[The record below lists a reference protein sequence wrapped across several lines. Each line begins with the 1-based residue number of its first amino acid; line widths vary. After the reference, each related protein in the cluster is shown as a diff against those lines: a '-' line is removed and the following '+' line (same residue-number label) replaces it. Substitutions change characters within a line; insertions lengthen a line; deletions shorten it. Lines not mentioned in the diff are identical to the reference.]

1 MALNSGS
8 ITVTEDEAISIFQS
22 AYQDIKSLADGGDT
36 EAMLMVAEGIRY
48 GFVDVDEPYMY
59 WVSRASALGDAKAD
73 KLLDE
78 YDREESPLY
87 LPSPETMPERYGQD
101 TKDDVLAVVPVSEK
115 KLNIGEIP
123 NECVLIADADFL
135 VRDELGIDDYLRER
149 QMEKNSMNVSE
160 WYD

>member
-1 MALNSGS
+1 MVLNSGS

-22 AYQDIKSLADGGDT
+22 AYPDIKALGEGGDT
-36 EAMLMVAEGIRY
+36 EAMLMVAEGIRN
-48 GFVDVDEPYMY
+48 GFVDDDEPYMY
-59 WVSRASALGDAKAD
+59 WVSGASALGDAKAD

-87 LPSPETMPERYGQD
+87 LPSPETMPERYAQD

-115 KLNIGEIP
+115 ILNIGEIP
-123 NECVLIADADFL
+123 DECVLIADADFL

>member
-1 MALNSGS
+1 MILNNGS
-8 ITVTEDEAISIFQS
+8 TTVSEDEAISIFQS
-22 AYQDIKSLADGGDT
+22 AYQDIKSLAEGGDT

-48 GFVDVDEPYMY
+48 GFVDDDEPYMY
-59 WVSRASALGDAKAD
+59 WVSRASALGDTKAD

-87 LPSPETMPERYGQD
+87 LPSPETMPERYGKD
-101 TKDDVLAVVPVSEK
+101 TKDDVLAVVPMSEK
-115 KLNIGEIP
+115 KLNIGEITD
-123 NECVLIADADFL
+123 ECVLIADADFL

>member
-1 MALNSGS
+1 MILNNGS
-8 ITVTEDEAISIFQS
+8 TTVTEDEAISIFQS
-22 AYQDIKSLADGGDT
+22 AYTDIKALAEGGDT

-48 GFVDVDEPYMY
+48 GFVDEDEPYMY

-87 LPSPETMPERYGQD
+87 LPSPETMPERYEQD
-101 TKDDVLAVVPVSEK
+101 TKDDVLAVVPMSEK
-115 KLNIGEIP
+115 KLNIGEITD
-123 NECVLIADADFL
+123 ECALIADADFL
-135 VRDELGIDDYLRER
+135 VREELGIDDYLRER
-149 QMEKNSMNVSE
+149 QIEKNSMNVSE

>member
-1 MALNSGS
+1 MKSGS

-22 AYQDIKSLADGGDT
+22 AYPDIKALAEGGDT

-48 GFVDVDEPYMY
+48 GFVDDDEPYMY
-59 WVSRASALGDAKAD
+59 WVNRASALGDAKAD

-78 YDREESPLY
+78 YGREENPLY
-87 LPSPETMPERYGQD
+87 LPSPESLPESYEQD
-101 TKDDVLAVVPVSEK
+101 TKDDVFAVVPVSEK
-115 KLNIGEIP
+115 LLNGGEIP
-123 NECVLIADADFL
+123 DECTLIADADFL
-135 VRDELGIDDYLRER
+135 VREELGIDEHLYER